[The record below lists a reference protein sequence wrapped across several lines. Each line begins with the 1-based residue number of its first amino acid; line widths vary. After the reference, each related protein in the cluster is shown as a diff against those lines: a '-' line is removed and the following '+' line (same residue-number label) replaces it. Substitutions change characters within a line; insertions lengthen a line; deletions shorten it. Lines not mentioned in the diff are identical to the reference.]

1 MKFGVFAVDP
11 WFMFVIKVDICC
23 KIRMVNVNF
32 RLAGV
37 YTHCSFLFPVV
48 FEPMHM
54 LLEVLFSQR
63 YMQKPSETD

>member
-1 MKFGVFAVDP
+1 MKFGVCAVDP

-32 RLAGV
+32 RLAVV
-37 YTHCSFLFPVV
+37 YTRCSFLFPVV

-54 LLEVLFSQR
+54 LLELLFSQR